1 MFRSMLKLF
10 WEEPSTLGLDMD
22 SAEAV
27 RAQRALIMGKPFLRR
42 LYESYY
48 KDFEKVDRRSPVS
61 GIRLEIGSGGG
72 FLCDK
77 ISELIRLDVRYG
89 AHVNLMASAL
99 ELPFAGASVGAIF
112 MLNVLHHLKD
122 PERFFKEA
130 VRVLKPG
137 GRVVMIEP
145 FVSPVS
151 RVIYTWLHHEPF
163 DPDQE
168 GWKLVGDGAMLTAND
183 ALPWIIFERDRHVFE
198 GLFKNLEIVRVEPHT
213 VLMYLASGGLSY
225 RAMLPEWAFTPLSF
239 AESYLGSLRRQL
251 SSMMTI
257 ELVKLPLN
265 NP

>member
-1 MFRSMLKLF
+1 MLKLF
-10 WEEPSTLGLDMD
+10 WKEPSTLGLDMD

-48 KDFEKVDRRSPVS
+48 NDFEKVNRRSPDS

-72 FLCDK
+72 FLRDK
-77 ISELIRLDVRYG
+77 IPGVVRMDVRPG
-89 AHVNLMASAL
+89 SHVDLISSAL
-99 ELPFAGASVGAIF
+99 ELPFDGASVGSIF

-122 PERFFKEA
+122 PECFFKEA
-130 VRVLKPG
+130 VRVLKPR

-151 RVIYTWLHHEPF
+151 RVIYTRLHHEPF

-168 GWKLVGDGAMLTAND
+168 GWNLVGDGAMSTAND
-183 ALPWIIFERDRHVFE
+183 ALPWIIFERDRHIFE
-198 GLFKNLEIVRVEPHT
+198 ELFKNLEIVRVEPHT

-225 RAMLPEWAFTPLSF
+225 RAMLPKWAFAPLFF
-239 AESYLGSLRRQL
+239 AESYLGLLRRQL